1 MSDVIN
7 AVIVTVQMM
16 IIFGCAFFVVYLI
29 ARACLPVERGLSK
42 FIWDHT
48 ESMKPAG
55 TKKSFKE
62 FSRKYHQ

>member
-1 MSDVIN
+1 MSDVVN
-7 AVIVTVQMM
+7 AVLVSFQMM
-16 IIFGCAFFVVYLI
+16 VIFGCAFFVVYLI
-29 ARACLPVERGLSK
+29 ARIFLPVERGLSK

-55 TKKSFKE
+55 AKKSFKE